1 MVATHLTTVVGMER
15 THLHLHTAG
24 CAHIHHPE
32 GTTVLVASILS
43 SDHITVI
50 THTHLLTEAVG
61 ITIVVLHT
69 HAIFLRGC
77 RLEEVITG
85 TSTGTM
91 VATTA
96 DQCTDKG
103 HQLITEDLLLTAAT
117 TPQR

>member
-1 MVATHLTTVVGMER
+1 MER

-24 CAHIHHPE
+24 CAQTHHPE

-43 SDHITVI
+43 SDHTTVS
-50 THTHLLTEAVG
+50 TYTDLLTQTVG

-69 HAIFLRGC
+69 HVYLLRGV

-91 VATTA
+91 VATTQTNA
-96 DQCTDKG
+96 RTR
-103 HQLITEDLLLTAAT
+103 AT
-117 TPQR
+117 STTKRTSSSRPPPLHSNNAHWRASLSR

>member
-1 MVATHLTTVVGMER
+1 MER

-24 CAHIHHPE
+24 CAQTHHPE

-43 SDHITVI
+43 SDHT
-50 THTHLLTEAVG
+50 TTVG

-69 HAIFLRGC
+69 HVYLLRGV

-91 VATTA
+91 VATTQTNA
-96 DQCTDKG
+96 RTR
-103 HQLITEDLLLTAAT
+103 AT
-117 TPQR
+117 STTKRTSSSRPPPLHSNNAHWRASLSR